1 MYGLV
6 ELKSN
11 IRVPPQFLGK
21 GLKDA
26 VAAAINKEFVG
37 YTGKEGLFLALTK
50 VRGIGEGTMIP
61 GDGAVYYNTNFEMLL
76 YKPVLQEVVNGI
88 VSEITEFGT
97 FLRIGPIDGL
107 VHVSQ
112 VMDDYVSYSDT
123 GVLAGKDSKKTLKVK
138 DKVLARIIAI
148 SLKSM
153 KGAKLGLTMRQPGL
167 GKIEWI
173 DADKKRVTDAAAA
186 EAEEIK
192 AGKGKKPT
200 KAEVKKEKKKK

>member
-1 MYGLV
+1 MYELV

-11 IRVPPQFLGK
+11 IRVDPKFLGK

-37 YTGKEGLFLALTK
+37 YTGKDGLFIAITK
-50 VRGIGEGTMIP
+50 VKGIGEGTMIP
-61 GDGAVYYNTNFEMLL
+61 GDGAVYYETNFEMLL

-97 FLRIGPIDGL
+97 FIRIGPIDGL

-123 GVLAGKDSKKTLKVK
+123 GVLAGKDSKKVLKVK

-148 SLKSM
+148 SLKSI

-173 DADKKRVTDAAAA
+173 DADKKRIIDAAA
-186 EAEEIK
+186 ESEEIK
-192 AGKGKKPT
+192 AGKGKKPV
-200 KAEVKKEKKKK
+200 KAKEYKKKK

>member
-1 MYGLV
+1 MYEVV

-37 YTGKEGLFLALTK
+37 YTGKEGLFIALTK

-61 GDGAVYYNTNFEMLL
+61 GDGAVYYETTFEMLL
-76 YKPVLQEVVNGI
+76 YKPMLQEVVNGI

-97 FLRIGPIDGL
+97 FIRIGPIDGL

-112 VMDDYVSYSDT
+112 VMDDYVSYSDA
-123 GVLAGKDSKKTLKVK
+123 GVLAGKDSKRTLKTK
-138 DKVLARIIAI
+138 DSVLARVIAI
-148 SLKSM
+148 SLKSI

-167 GKIEWI
+167 GKLEWI
-173 DADKKRVTDAAAA
+173 DAEKKKVVDAAA
-186 EAEEIK
+186 EAEEAK
-192 AGKGKKPT
+192 AGK
-200 KAEVKKEKKKK
+200 VKKTGKESKADKKKK

>member
-173 DADKKRVTDAAAA
+173 EADKKRVTDAAAA
-186 EAEEIK
+186 EAEEVK
-192 AGKGKKPT
+192 ADKGKKSA

>member
-1 MYGLV
+1 MYATV

-37 YTGKEGLFLALTK
+37 YIGKEGLFLALIK
-50 VRGIGEGTMIP
+50 VKDIGEGTMIP
-61 GDGAVYYNTNFEMLL
+61 GDGAVYYETKFDMLL
-76 YKPVLQEVVNGI
+76 YKPVLQEVVEGL

-97 FLRIGPIDGL
+97 FIRIGPIDGL

-123 GVLAGKDSKKTLKVK
+123 GVLSGKESKRVLKTK
-138 DKVLARIIAI
+138 DKVIARIIAI
-148 SLKSM
+148 SLKSI

-173 DADKKRVTDAAAA
+173 DAEKRKVI
-186 EAEEIK
+186 EA
-192 AGKGKKPT
+192 
-200 KAEVKKEKKKK
+200 AEVKEKKPEKRAAPKKSKNKK

>member
-37 YTGKEGLFLALTK
+37 YTGKDGLFIALTK
-50 VRGIGEGTMIP
+50 VKGIGEGTMIP
-61 GDGAVYYNTNFEMLL
+61 GDGAVYYETNFEMLL
-76 YKPVLQEVVNGI
+76 YKPVLQEVVNGL

-97 FLRIGPIDGL
+97 FIRIGPIDGL

-123 GVLAGKDSKKTLKVK
+123 GVLAGKDSKKTLKIK

-148 SLKSM
+148 SLKSI

-173 DADKKRVTDAAAA
+173 EADKKRVIEVAA
-186 EAEEIK
+186 EKEEKAEK
-192 AGKGKKPT
+192 AKGKKT
-200 KAEVKKEKKKK
+200 GKEAKAEKKKK